1 MFSRDLSGRN
11 RTRTCDPI
19 DVNDVLYQLSHATM
33 RDFYE
38 VTSRYYQLSHATV
51 LLINK
56 RNNITFRWGC
66 QGVFFNYLKFGV
78 PEREGE

>member
-1 MFSRDLSGRN
+1 
-11 RTRTCDPI
+11 
-19 DVNDVLYQLSHATM
+19 M